1 MPYKFKTAEK
11 ISNRYTFITTEIDR
25 TVILRYG
32 NLLSNITI
40 KITKWYLLYLF
51 ILIYLATLSVPRFEM
66 NTVYW
71 RDKIWQEKNVSQDS
85 AVGILTG

>member
-1 MPYKFKTAEK
+1 MMPYKFKTAEK

-40 KITKWYLLYLF
+40 KITK
-51 ILIYLATLSVPRFEM
+51 
-66 NTVYW
+66 
-71 RDKIWQEKNVSQDS
+71 
-85 AVGILTG
+85 